1 MELGEHVSD
10 YSKIDNNIFIGSDLC
25 KGLYCPMH
33 SEEFKRL
40 GISAEI
46 NLEVERNEQPTT
58 GVEIYLWLPT
68 IDDTCPTTDQL
79 TVGTT
84 MIDQICKSMKKVY
97 VHCRNGH
104 GRSPTLVVAY
114 FVRFRHMTVSHLY
127 FLAFSNIAV
136 LSSSLSV
143 VLSFHSA
150 YLIPPAEARSVNF
163 SPSQNSGCPCSFI
176 KYHHSTPQRY

>member
-114 FVRFRHMTVSHLY
+114 FVRFRHMTVSQAVDVVKIKRPEIHLNQLQMDGIME
-127 FLAFSNIAV
+127 FEKLWS
-136 LSSSLSV
+136 
-143 VLSFHSA
+143 
-150 YLIPPAEARSVNF
+150 
-163 SPSQNSGCPCSFI
+163 
-176 KYHHSTPQRY
+176 